1 MITTFLSTV
10 ASLIF
15 PKALAD
21 NIKTLGS
28 GAPGIDQMWGI
39 VKNTFPHTDEG
50 SNGVP
55 FLALMVADFILK
67 IIGALA
73 VLMII
78 YGGLKMIFTAEEGLN
93 EAKKILLYAVLG
105 LIAALCAQ
113 AAVTFAMQVINAASA

>member
-1 MITTFLSTV
+1 MITTFFSLL
-10 ASLIF
+10 ASLVF

-28 GAPGIDQMWGI
+28 GAPGIDQMWAI
-39 VKNTFPHTDEG
+39 VKNTFPHNEQG

-55 FLALMVADFILK
+55 FLALMVAQFILN

-78 YGGLKMIFTAEEGLN
+78 YGGIKMIFTGEEGLN